1 VPIKRIRIASVTEGW
16 LKMPSKKLCP
26 VCGVA
31 KRVTKEHEWL
41 DNGTIVQKE
50 NPDHRMIFIETEN
63 VASTFAGAESIINMS
78 IERIIIEAKRRATY
92 DFVDHTI
99 PGIVKA
105 IIRVIGMKP
114 VIKNIDA
121 LGSVMGYGDI
131 SLVGLEH
138 RYGRD
143 SVAKISIKEPYS
155 LPLFSGDLCG
165 AFNAIR
171 RREVGVEYE
180 QVGPD
185 EYLVTGTVSA
195 HPIELQERLQSRVYQ
210 KKAGDITFEKC
221 PKCGGPMALSE
232 FKWDMDRGVIE
243 HRTRGRRMALLGP
256 ATLDAV
262 IDELEEE
269 LGDTILAASVEA
281 QRRFIKTGFY
291 ALEEIATPELFRMQ
305 LAIRGL
311 GNMKDLEWFE
321 GGLRFRIENPCLN
334 PIIAGMALG
343 FFEMASGA
351 EAHAD
356 WKETDDGDLVVE
368 ISSGASEG

>member
-1 VPIKRIRIASVTEGW
+1 
-16 LKMPSKKLCP
+16 MPSKKLCP

-63 VASTFAGAESIINMS
+63 VANTFSATEAIINMS
-78 IERIIIEAKRRATY
+78 IERIVVEAKRRATF

-105 IIRVIGMKP
+105 IIRVIGMRP

-131 SLVGLEH
+131 NLVALEH
-138 RYGRD
+138 RHGRD

-155 LPLFSGDLCG
+155 LALFCGDLAG

-171 RREVGVEYE
+171 RREVAAEYE
-180 QVGPD
+180 QVAPD
-185 EYLVTGTVSA
+185 EYMVIGTISE
-195 HPIELQERLQSRVYQ
+195 HPMELKERLQARVYQ
-210 KKAGDITFEKC
+210 HKAGDIVFERC

-232 FKWDMDRGVIE
+232 YKWDMDRGVIE
-243 HRTRGRRMALLGP
+243 HRTRSRRMALLGP
-256 ATLDAV
+256 STLDAV

-269 LGDTILAASVEA
+269 LGDTIPAVAVEA
-281 QRRFIKTGFY
+281 ERRFIKTGFY
-291 ALEEIATPELFRMQ
+291 SLDEIASEELFRHQ

-311 GNMKDLEWFE
+311 GNMRDIEWPE
-321 GGLRFRIENPCLN
+321 GGLRFRIENPCLS
-334 PIIAGMALG
+334 PVITGMALG
-343 FFEMASGA
+343 FFEMASGG
-351 EAHAD
+351 EGHAD

-368 ISSGASEG
+368 ISSGATKG